1 MPLKKIF
8 ERKEE
13 ILLHVTLMAPEN
25 TENELWMNCLGISI
39 VSV

>member
-1 MPLKKIF
+1 
-8 ERKEE
+8 
-13 ILLHVTLMAPEN
+13 MAPEN